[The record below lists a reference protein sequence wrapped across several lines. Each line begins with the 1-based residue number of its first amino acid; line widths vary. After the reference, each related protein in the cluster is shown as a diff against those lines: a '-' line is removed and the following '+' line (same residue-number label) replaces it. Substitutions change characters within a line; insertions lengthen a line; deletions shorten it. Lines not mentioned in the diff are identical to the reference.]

1 MAQYRAIFQNA
12 YFKGLATAAVV
23 TIGLA
28 AGQGQATAASLDD
41 LASGGNVTWGAD
53 SGNKVNVSGEH
64 TWNANLTVS
73 GASGAGLTASGAAAT
88 LSGTGSLIIDQKD
101 FTANAS
107 GGDLTI
113 DIASIQVNSGGLTL
127 TNSSSGAATV
137 VADTITVGDG
147 TGNADAIV
155 TIGAASVGDKNAVLG
170 DAASRIT
177 LNSDAKVV
185 FQGSGSSNAELNG
198 ELVTANGALLDFT
211 SGSGTLKVKGT
222 AEKLNIN
229 VADGKT
235 ASISLAEKT
244 DVLSIKAGKIDLQNS
259 GAAFTLAKGTLD
271 LGSEVVLTNTTSG
284 SGSFTINSGATLQAN
299 TSVIKNFVTEDN
311 GDKAGKFAL
320 SGTWSLTGDNNDLAG
335 IAITGASGSLIKG
348 TDVAVSTA
356 MTGASGANIE
366 AETLT
371 LGKADTAQNSA
382 LLGTSGS
389 ATAKDLVLLSS
400 GDFNL
405 ADNIT
410 LTAVSGAADAKVAD
424 SVTLEEKIVLG
435 TSGTGLTIKGGN
447 YTAADVKVGSGS
459 VTVTNHADNVA
470 STLTIGKLVLDNSAS
485 GSSGSLTVK
494 GAAATDLEK
503 VVLDLSNTDISY
515 VKTTGAS
522 GTVAL
527 NAEQATIKIGG
538 EQLAK
543 LLADSQLSGAIFDVK
558 SGGQLLVADD
568 LELSAAQL
576 DSSSV
581 TKNGI
586 QLSQGTLAVD
596 GTLTLTKAATV
607 SLGKADG
614 TNILKAKTLDL
625 QLEDPT
631 SGSTLQSG
639 TFVVSE
645 GLKTNSQV
653 GVVVGANGK
662 LELNDD
668 TGSSRNIY
676 AKSVNVSG
684 DTATLAVTNGTW
696 TLTDLSLGTSG
707 AASVSSGAGLNASTL
722 TVGDAKAKLDLAKGA
737 TSNITKLT
745 ATNGKV
751 NVADG
756 ATATIEQVK
765 ADVADAINVSGTVS
779 VTGKVI
785 EDDKGAATGY
795 GVTLASGSV
804 SMGQTGKLTFGD
816 AATQAI
822 SVKKDA
828 VEVFSG
834 SFGAGAIKS
843 VAGSEVAFSFDETT
857 NFTAE
862 ALKDLRKKI
871 FGVSG
876 DALVAGRINLG
887 KATIAGIDE
896 NIVDNKISW
905 DKVEGLSDSIG
916 DTTSEKLSQAI
927 ITDVNSTD
935 SIRGHYGAIQS
946 TDTGAINI
954 GGNTSLNNAAANN
967 GMFAQGIDKQPS
979 DFNVTVGTLE
989 LNNGGQA
996 GKVTLSENTT
1006 LQIDGAQTTVEAIE
1020 GKNASV
1026 VLAQGAT
1033 TVTNNV
1039 NVKNFTDVAN
1049 SYLTVGKKLTLG
1061 DGLAATEKTTVLGT
1075 IKAGSAEFKADAVV
1089 SGDVEVTSGDLVA
1102 AKTFTATGNLKV
1114 KGNTTFSGTATLS
1127 GQQNEFAKVSFNA
1140 SGNNFIKK
1148 GQTFASEVSLG
1159 TDADL
1164 IVGTDPTAAVVDGA
1178 SAYLVTDKLSL
1189 NGNALVV
1196 DPSYNV
1202 ESSIVVADQLS
1213 TIPTMDTKT
1222 DAGQLSGAGVVLQNS
1237 ILAIGLD
1244 TTDKAA
1250 AVAKVKSE
1258 LAPLFKANGALDK
1271 DKIGAV
1277 AYTAKAITLGAGD
1290 KLVVDSERSLS
1301 KFKTDAGAAG
1311 TAFATAVTDSEIYLG
1326 TNSALA
1332 VDGAAFGNNGKAAIT
1347 LADGSQIYAGK
1358 DSKVILTGK
1367 DAMNAD
1373 GNKLFGVNGGTGTLT
1388 LKGAGTTPTLRVQT
1402 INGWFFQDLAQAD
1415 LVNSL
1420 NLDIDKTKADKD
1432 LEVVSAPVAHTL
1444 LSAAY
1449 GIHNYDEYLAK
1460 KTDGTWDDATMAQD
1474 VLGVVASSNLTYN
1487 KDTQQILENGNDI
1500 TSNTAR
1506 LNELGIDVESTQK
1519 HGIVYLDATNA
1530 LLENILF
1537 SNGSA
1542 VDAETNAR
1550 LAVFGGAPQAA
1561 IEAGASTYEAI
1572 SARMGVGVSGV
1583 SAAANGQGGAI
1594 WVTPVYKSADADGF
1608 NADNKSYGADVKLYG
1623 LALGADIEVAPNF
1636 KVGGMF
1642 NVGSGDADGQGLG
1655 SNVSN
1660 DFDYYGLG
1668 LYAGYSI
1675 DAFSLVADVTYTAVD
1690 NDIEGNTDLG
1700 KVTTS
1705 IDSTNLSVGVTGQYK
1720 LSLAGMDVT
1729 PHAGLRYSMIDMDD
1743 YSTAYSQNDSD
1754 SINIFSL
1761 PVGVTIAKEYVT
1773 DTWTVK
1779 PSFDLTLTGNFGDDE
1794 VDATAKWNGFS
1805 NLSTTVKSEIM
1816 DNFTY
1821 GAAVGVS
1828 ATSGNFG
1835 LGLGVNY
1842 TGSSNTDEFGVNAN
1856 ARYMF

>member
-23 TIGLA
+23 TMGLA
-28 AGQGQATAASLDD
+28 VGQAQAAAQLSDLTGETASWGST
-41 LASGGNVTWGAD
+41 SGDA
-53 SGNKVNVSGEH
+53 VNVSGEAA
-64 TWNANLTVS
+64 WNAELTV
-73 GASGAGLTASGAAAT
+73 GASGASLTASGSAAT
-88 LSGTGSLIIDQKD
+88 VSGSGSLIINAGSGKA
-101 FTANAS
+101 FTAHAS
-107 GGDLTI
+107 GGALTI
-113 DIASIQVNSGGLTL
+113 NIASILVNSGGLTL
-127 TNSSSGAATV
+127 TQDADTKHATII
-137 VADTITVGDG
+137 ADTITIGDG
-147 TGNADAIV
+147 EGSGDAIV
-155 TIGAASVGDKNAVLG
+155 TLGDASKAANAVLG
-170 DAASRIT
+170 DAASQIT

-185 FQGSGSSNAELNG
+185 FQGSGSTNAELNG
-198 ELVTANGALLDFT
+198 ELVSANGALLDFT

-229 VADGKT
+229 VADKKV
-235 ASISLAEKT
+235 ASISLAEQT

-284 SGSFTINSGATLQAN
+284 GGTFTVNSDATLQAN
-299 TSVIKNFVTEDN
+299 SSVIKSFVIEDN

-320 SGTWSLTGDNNDLAG
+320 SGTWSLTGENNDLAG
-335 IAITGASGSLIKG
+335 ISITSADGALIKG
-348 TDVAVSTA
+348 TNVAVSDA
-356 MTGASGANIE
+356 ISGASGATIQ
-366 AETLT
+366 ADTLT
-371 LGKADTAQNSA
+371 LGKADAASKA
-382 LLGTSGS
+382 LLDSGS

-424 SVTLEEKIVLG
+424 NVTLEEKIVLG
-435 TSGTGLTIKGGN
+435 TNKKGLTIKGGN

-470 STLTIGKLVLDNSAS
+470 STLTIGKLVLDNSAQ

-494 GAAATDLEK
+494 GATAADLEK

-515 VKTTGAS
+515 EKTSGSS

-527 NAEQATIKIGG
+527 NADQATIKIGG
-538 EQLAK
+538 KQLAN
-543 LLADSQLSGAIFDVK
+543 LLADSSLSGAIFDVK

-568 LELSAAQL
+568 FSLEASKIKQQG
-576 DSSSV
+576 V
-581 TKNGI
+581 TNNGI

-607 SLGKADG
+607 DLGKADG
-614 TNILKAKTLDL
+614 KNILKAKTLDL
-625 QLEDPT
+625 QVATAASEA
-631 SGSTLQSG
+631 STLQSG
-639 TFVVSE
+639 SFVVSE

-653 GVVVGANGK
+653 GVVVGAKGK

-684 DTATLAVTNGTW
+684 DTAALAVTKGTW
-696 TLTDLSLGTSG
+696 TLTDLTLGTSG

-722 TVGDAKAKLDLAKGA
+722 TVGDANAKLELAKGA
-737 TSNITKLT
+737 DSNITSLT
-745 ATNGKV
+745 ATAGKV

-756 ATATIEQVK
+756 AKATIEQIK
-765 ADVADAINVSGTVS
+765 ADVADAINVSGKVS
-779 VTGKVI
+779 VAGKVI

-834 SFGAGAIKS
+834 SFSAGAIKS
-843 VAGSEVAFSFDETT
+843 VSGSEVAFSFNETT

-862 ALKDLRKKI
+862 ALKDFRQKI

-905 DKVEGLSDSIG
+905 DRVEGLSDSIG

-927 ITDVNSTD
+927 VTDVTSADN
-935 SIRGHYGAIQS
+935 IRGHYGAIQS

-979 DFNVTVGTLE
+979 DFNVNVGTLE

-996 GKVTLSENTT
+996 GKVSLAENTT
-1006 LQIDGAQTTVEAIE
+1006 LQVDGTQTTIEAIDG
-1020 GKNASV
+1020 KKASV

-1033 TVTNNV
+1033 TVTKDANI
-1039 NVKNFTDVAN
+1039 KNFTDVAN
-1049 SYLTVGKKLTLG
+1049 SSLTVGKKLTLG
-1061 DGLAATEKTTVLGT
+1061 EGLATTEKTTILGSV
-1075 IKAGSAEFKADAVV
+1075 KAGSAEFKADAVV

-1140 SGNNFIKK
+1140 SGNNFIKE

-1159 TDADL
+1159 TDSDL
-1164 IVGTDPTAAVVDGA
+1164 IVGTDPTATVVDGA

-1189 NGNALVV
+1189 NGNALVI

-1213 TIPTMDTKT
+1213 TIHAMDTKT

-1244 TTDKAA
+1244 TTDQAA

-1271 DKIGAV
+1271 DNVGAV
-1277 AYTAKAITLGAGD
+1277 TYTAKAITLGAGD

-1311 TAFATAVTDSEIYLG
+1311 TAFATAVNDSEIYLG

-1347 LADGSQIYAGK
+1347 LQDGSQIYAGAG
-1358 DSKVILTGK
+1358 SKVILTGK
-1367 DAMNAD
+1367 DAMNAE
-1373 GNKLFGVNGGTGTLT
+1373 GNKLFGVAGTSTNGLT
-1388 LKGAGTTPTLRVQT
+1388 LKGAGANPTLRVET

-1420 NLDIDKTKADKD
+1420 KLDIDKTKADKD
-1432 LEVVSAPVAHTL
+1432 LEVVSTPVAHTL

-1449 GIHNYDEYLAK
+1449 GIHNYEEKLAK
-1460 KTDGTWDDATMAQD
+1460 TADNTWDEDTMAQD

-1487 KDTQQILENGNDI
+1487 KDTQQILENGTDI

-1506 LNELGIDVESTQK
+1506 LNELGIDVEST
-1519 HGIVYLDATNA
+1519 HNHSIVYLDATNA

-1542 VDAETNAR
+1542 IDAETNAR

-1594 WVTPVYKSADADGF
+1594 WATPVYKSADADGF

-1655 SNVSN
+1655 ANVSN

-1668 LYAGYSI
+1668 LYAGYSM

-1705 IDSTNLSVGVTGQYK
+1705 IDSTNLSVGITGQYK
-1720 LSLAGMDVT
+1720 LSVAGMDVT

-1754 SINIFSL
+1754 SLNIFSV

-1794 VDATAKWNGFS
+1794 AEATAKWNGFS

-1835 LGLGVNY
+1835 LGLGINY